1 MGGALAVLKR
11 RTGFGTLQVSLVGKA
26 ATLCLLYAFPLL
38 FLGDHP
44 GWGGT
49 LARVIGWAFA
59 IWGTV
64 LYWWAAMLYLTQVRS
79 LAGSGGVDTLGANR
93 EGAAKPLKAVV
104 MAGGEGTRLRP
115 MTANQPKPMLP
126 VGNRPIMEHVL
137 RLLKRHGFDE
147 TIVTVQFLAALVRNY
162 FGDGEEFGM
171 SLQYATEEM
180 PLGTAGSVRNA
191 EDALRDEPF
200 LVISG
205 DALTDLDLTAMVN
218 FHKEKGALVTVGLA
232 RVPNPLEFGIVITDE
247 DGQIQRFLEKPS
259 WGQVFSDTVNTGVY
273 VMEPEVLAEVPP
285 GELVDWSGDIFP
297 ELLKRGAPLFGYIS
311 DGYWEDVGTHESYM
325 KAQADV
331 LDRRVQ
337 TDIAGFEV
345 SPGVW
350 VAEGAEVDPDA
361 VLTGPLCIGDY
372 AKIEAGAHLR
382 EYTVIG
388 SNVVVKEGAFLHRA
402 VVHNNVYVGPGRHPP
417 RLRDRQEHRCHAAGQ
432 DRGGAI
438 VGDECVIEPEAY
450 LSAKVK
456 VYPFKTIEAGAV
468 VNNSVIWESRGQ
480 RTLFGPRGVSGLI
493 NVEVTPELAVRL
505 ASAYATMLRKG
516 STVTTSR
523 DASRAARTLK
533 RAVQGALN
541 ASAIN
546 VVDLEAQP
554 LPVARFETAR
564 DHYSGGVALR
574 TTPGDPQSA
583 DIIFLDERGAEL
595 SPADQRKLE
604 RVFSRQE
611 FRRAF
616 PGEIAELS
624 YAPRVVESYTRE
636 LLTCVDMTGV
646 REANLKVVA
655 DCAGGT
661 TSLVLPSLLGTIGVD
676 VLTLNNR
683 LDEVSP
689 TESVAQQRAG
699 LQRLAEMVSSSRAAF
714 GVRFDP
720 VGERIQLVDEK
731 GELVNEDRALLAV
744 LDLVAAER
752 KSGRVALPV
761 TTTRVAE
768 QVCRFHG
775 VQVTWTPTSMDALTA
790 AAAQRGRD
798 LRGRRARRVRRAGMH
813 PDRRRHRG
821 LRPAARPGRADEAD
835 AQPDRRQDPGR
846 PYAQAVDPDP
856 VGRQGQRD
864 AHGDRGR
871 GQPRDRYHGRGAG
884 RGAGSRLGA
893 RAAGSG

>member
-1 MGGALAVLKR
+1 
-11 RTGFGTLQVSLVGKA
+11 
-26 ATLCLLYAFPLL
+26 
-38 FLGDHP
+38 
-44 GWGGT
+44 
-49 LARVIGWAFA
+49 
-59 IWGTV
+59 
-64 LYWWAAMLYLTQVRS
+64 
-79 LAGSGGVDTLGANR
+79 
-93 EGAAKPLKAVV
+93 

-126 VGNRPIMEHVL
+126 VANRPIMEHVL

-205 DALTDLDLTAMVN
+205 DAVTDMDLTAMVK

-232 RVPNPLEFGIVITDE
+232 RMPNPLEFGIVIPQE
-247 DGQIQRFLEKPS
+247 DGRIQRFLEKPT
-259 WGQVFSDTVNTGVY
+259 WGQVFSDTVNTGLY

-285 GELVDWSGDIFP
+285 GEMVDWSGDVFP
-297 ELLKRGAPLFGYIS
+297 KLLKRGAPLFGYVS
-311 DGYWEDVGTHESYM
+311 DRYWEDVGTHESYL
-325 KAQADV
+325 KVQADV

-350 VAEGAEVDPDA
+350 VAEGAEVDTDA

-402 VVHNNVYVGPGRHPP
+402 VVHNNVYIGQGVTLRGCVIGKNTDVM
-417 RLRDRQEHRCHAAGQ
+417 RLARIEE
-432 DRGGAI
+432 GAI

-533 RAVQGALN
+533 RAVQSALN

-546 VVDLEAQP
+546 VVDLEAEP
-554 LPVARFETAR
+554 LPVVRFETAR
-564 DHYSGGVALR
+564 EQYSGGVAIR
-574 TTPGDPQSA
+574 TTPGDPQSV

-595 SPADQRKLE
+595 SQADQRKLE

-624 YAPRVVESYTRE
+624 YPPRVVESYTHE
-636 LLTCVDMTGV
+636 LLRCVDMSGV
-646 REANLKVVA
+646 REAGLKVVA

-661 TSLVLPSLLGTIGVD
+661 TSLVLPSLLGTIGLGE

-683 LDEVSP
+683 LDEISP
-689 TESVAQQRAG
+689 TETVAQQRAG

-731 GELVNEDRALLAV
+731 GELVSEDRALLAV

-775 VQVTWTPTSMDALTA
+775 VQVTWTPTSMDALTVA
-790 AAAQRGRD
+790 AASED
-798 LRGRRARRVRRAGMH
+798 VIF
-813 PDRRRHRG
+813 
-821 LRPAARPGRADEAD
+821 AAD
-835 AQPDRRQDPGR
+835 
-846 PYAQAVDPDP
+846 
-856 VGRQGQRD
+856 
-864 AHGDRGR
+864 GR
-871 GQPRDRYHGRGAG
+871 GGFVVPECARTVDGLAAFVRLLGLVARTRLTLSQIDARIPIAHMLKRSIPTPWA
-884 RGAGSRLGA
+884 AKGSVMRTVVE
-893 RAAGSG
+893 AAGSNQIDTTDGVRVVVPGRGWILALPDPADAVTHVWAEGNDADDAQLLMEEWAEVVEQAGR